1 MTFEEQHEKNEI
13 IVKHIKA
20 YRTIKTWF
28 ESRESATMDNEA
40 ALIIA
45 LDDVAEEMLP
55 ICKQRIKIL
64 NREKAPRKAKQK
76 KSIIKQEPTTPPIEA
91 NK

>member
-1 MTFEEQHEKNEI
+1 MSKRSKPS
-13 IVKHIKA
+13 VKTKCPYI
-20 YRTIKTWF
+20 
-28 ESRESATMDNEA
+28 
-40 ALIIA
+40 
-45 LDDVAEEMLP
+45 DDVAEEMLP